1 MATFIE
7 AADIHMN
14 QTHPHL
20 VAEFAD
26 PANEEHFFEV
36 FDRAYE
42 KGPFTYDVHSFF
54 DTHKL
59 FCFIFFWAKP

>member
-14 QTHPHL
+14 KTHPHL

-42 KGPFTYDVHSFF
+42 KGS
-54 DTHKL
+54 
-59 FCFIFFWAKP
+59 FIFDVLRLNFVLFSLVKSADFTK